1 MPLLQP
7 KRNNE
12 AFRHD
17 TAGWISAFAQK
28 KSRPFHPLGCGRGS
42 QRKSSFFSEKRG
54 LRSYGSKISQRKERM
69 KGGRRKGKMRGR
81 EEEGK
86 GGRKEEKEE
95 RGKKDG
101 EKEGS

>member
-54 LRSYGSKISQRKERM
+54 LRSLWVKNKSKEGKNEGREKER
-69 KGGRRKGKMRGR
+69 
-81 EEEGK
+81 EDEGK
-86 GGRKEEKEE
+86 GGKKEEKEE